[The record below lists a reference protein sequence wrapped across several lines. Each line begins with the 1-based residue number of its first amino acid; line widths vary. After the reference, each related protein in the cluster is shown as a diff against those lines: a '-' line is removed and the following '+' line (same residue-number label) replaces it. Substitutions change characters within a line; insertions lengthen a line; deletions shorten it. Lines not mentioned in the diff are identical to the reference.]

1 MSSSST
7 SSSSTPLQN
16 QSAPSP
22 QSQLASLEA
31 PADAAYYPA
40 AIVGF
45 DADGAGRYAV
55 RSPATGEVIAEVAD
69 CGVEQAKLAADNAQR
84 GFESWRR
91 TTAFERAA
99 LLKAWHQAML
109 EAKEV
114 LAVTMAREMGK
125 PIREARGEVDYAAS
139 FLEWYAEQAKRI
151 DGDILPA
158 QHPDKRLAVLRQP
171 VGPVLAITPWNFP
184 AAMITRKVAPGLAA
198 GCTVIVKPAEQT
210 PITALQ
216 LAQLWQ
222 QVGGPAEVFQ
232 VITAERPAAVSDA
245 LMDDR
250 RIRKVTFTGST
261 PVGKHLYA
269 KSAATMKRMS
279 LELGGHAPFLVFDDA
294 DIDAA
299 VAEVM
304 ASKFRNGGQTCVC
317 ANRIYVQ
324 RGILET
330 FSARLTA
337 AVDEL
342 RVGQP
347 EDESTQIGPL
357 VSQAG
362 RDKAQSHID
371 DALSKGARRLTAARD
386 VDGFF
391 VAPTVLADVTD
402 DMRIMQEETFGPV
415 APLIAFDSE
424 EEAIAAA
431 NATPFG
437 LAAYLWTRNLGR
449 AARVSEALD
458 YGIVGVN
465 DGAPSVPQAPFGGV
479 KDSGLGREGGRYGID
494 EYLDLK
500 FVSTRLDG

>member
-1 MSSSST
+1 MST
-7 SSSSTPLQN
+7 QNLPLQ
-16 QSAPSP
+16 
-22 QSQLASLEA
+22 A
-31 PADAAYYPA
+31 PADGAFYPA

-45 DADGAGRYAV
+45 EAADVGRYAL
-55 RSPATGEVIAEVAD
+55 RSPASGEVIAEIAD
-69 CGVEQAKLAADNAQR
+69 CGSEQAKLAADNAQR
-84 GFESWRR
+84 GFESWRQ
-91 TTAFERAA
+91 TTAFERAT
-99 LLKAWHQAML
+99 LLKAWHRAML
-109 EAKEV
+109 EAKDV
-114 LAVTMAREMGK
+114 LALTMAREMGK
-125 PIREARGEVDYAAS
+125 PISEARGEVDYAAS

-158 QHPDKRLAVLRQP
+158 QHREKRLSVLRQP

-198 GCTVIVKPAEQT
+198 GCSVIVKPAEQT
-210 PITALQ
+210 PVTAIL

-232 VITAERPAAVSDA
+232 VITAERPAEISDL
-245 LMDDR
+245 LMADA

-317 ANRIYVQ
+317 TNRVYVQ
-324 RGILET
+324 RGIFEA
-330 FSARLTA
+330 FAERLA
-337 AVDEL
+337 AAADAL

-347 EDESTQIGPL
+347 EDEATQVGPL

-371 DALSKGARRLTAARD
+371 DALAQGARRLTAARD
-386 VDGFF
+386 LEGFF
-391 VAPTVLADVTD
+391 VAPTVLADVTPA
-402 DMRIMQEETFGPV
+402 MQIMQEETFGPV
-415 APLIAFDSE
+415 APLVVFDD
-424 EEAIAAA
+424 EAEAVAAA
-431 NATPFG
+431 NDTPFG

-449 AARVSEALD
+449 AHRVSEALD

-479 KDSGLGREGGRYGID
+479 KDSGIGREGGRYGID
-494 EYLDLK
+494 EYLDTK

>member
-1 MSSSST
+1 MSQQ
-7 SSSSTPLQN
+7 PRALQ
-16 QSAPSP
+16 APS
-22 QSQLASLEA
+22 
-31 PADAAYYPA
+31 DRAYYPA

-45 DADGAGRYAV
+45 DPASSGRYAL

-69 CGVEQAKLAADNAQR
+69 CGVTHAKLAADNAQR
-84 GFESWRR
+84 GFESWRK

-99 LLKAWHQAML
+99 LLKAWHREML
-109 EAKEV
+109 DAKEV

-125 PIREARGEVDYAAS
+125 PIREARGEVEYAAS

-151 DGDILPA
+151 DGDILPS
-158 QHPDKRLAVLRQP
+158 QHPDKRLSVLRQP

-198 GCTVIVKPAEQT
+198 GCSVIVKPAEQT
-210 PITALQ
+210 PITAIM

-222 QVGGPAEVFQ
+222 QAGGPPDVFQ
-232 VITAERPAAVSDA
+232 VITAERPAAVSDE
-245 LMDDR
+245 LMEDR

-299 VAEVM
+299 VTEVM

-324 RGILET
+324 RDILET
-330 FSARLTA
+330 FSARLA
-337 AVDEL
+337 SAVDEL
-342 RVGQP
+342 HVGQP
-347 EDESTQIGPL
+347 EDETTQIGPL

-362 RDKAQSHID
+362 RDKAQAHID
-371 DALSKGARRLTAARD
+371 DALAKGAKRLTAPRD

-391 VAPTVLADVTD
+391 VAPTVLAGVTD
-402 DMRIMQEETFGPV
+402 DMQIMQEETFGPV
-415 APLIAFDSE
+415 APLVVFDTE
-424 EEAIAAA
+424 QEAIKAA
-431 NATPFG
+431 NDTPFG

-458 YGIVGVN
+458 YGIVGIN

-494 EYLDLK
+494 EYLDTK

>member
-1 MSSSST
+1 MSAT
-7 SSSSTPLQN
+7 SSSSQNPAVPLC
-16 QSAPSP
+16 P
-22 QSQLASLEA
+22 
-31 PADAAYYPA
+31 PADASYYA
-40 AIVGF
+40 ASIVGF
-45 DADGAGRYAV
+45 DATDAGRYAL

-69 CGVEQAKLAADNAQR
+69 CGVAQAKLAADNAQR
-84 GFESWRR
+84 GFEAWRK

-99 LLKAWHQAML
+99 LLKAWHQVMM

-114 LAVTMAREMGK
+114 LAVTMSREMGK
-125 PIREARGEVDYAAS
+125 PIREARGEVDYAAG
-139 FLEWYAEQAKRI
+139 FLEWYAEQAKRV
-151 DGDILPA
+151 DGDILPS
-158 QHPDKRLAVLRQP
+158 QHPDKRLTVLRQP
-171 VGPVLAITPWNFP
+171 VGPVFAITPWNFP

-198 GCTVIVKPAEQT
+198 GCSVIVKPAEQT
-210 PITALQ
+210 PITALL
-216 LAQLWQ
+216 LARLWQ
-222 QVGGPAEVFQ
+222 QAGGPAEVFQ
-232 VITAERPAAVSDA
+232 VITAERPAAVSDV
-245 LMDDR
+245 LMEDR

-261 PVGKHLYA
+261 PVGKYLYA

-294 DIDAA
+294 DIEAA

-324 RGILET
+324 RGILDA
-330 FSARLTA
+330 FSERLTA

-347 EDESTQIGPL
+347 EDETTQIGPL

-371 DALSKGARRLTAARD
+371 DALAKGARRLTAERE

-391 VAPTVLADVTD
+391 VAPTVLADVTN
-402 DMRIMQEETFGPV
+402 DMQIMQEETFGPV

-424 EEAIAAA
+424 EEAVAAA

-449 AARVSEALD
+449 AARVSEGLD

-494 EYLDLK
+494 EYLDTK

>member
-1 MSSSST
+1 MIEAP
-7 SSSSTPLQN
+7 TPG
-16 QSAPSP
+16 ADYT
-22 QSQLASLEA
+22 AVIAGLEA
-31 PADAAYYPA
+31 EA
-40 AIVGF
+40 V
-45 DADGAGRYAV
+45 GRYSL
-55 RSPATGEVIAEVAD
+55 RSPASGEVIASVAD
-69 CGVEQAKLAADNAQR
+69 CGAAQARLAADNAQR
-84 GFESWRR
+84 GFESWRQ
-91 TTAFERAA
+91 TTPFARAA
-99 LLKAWHQAML
+99 LLKAWHSAML

-114 LAVTMAREMGK
+114 LALTMAREMGK
-125 PIREARGEVDYAAS
+125 PIGEARGEVDYAAS
-139 FLEWYAEQAKRI
+139 FLEWYAEQAKRL
-151 DGDILPA
+151 DGDILPS

-171 VGPVLAITPWNFP
+171 VGPVFAITPWNFP

-198 GCTVIVKPAEQT
+198 GCSVIVKPAEQT
-210 PITALQ
+210 PVTAIL
-216 LAQLWQ
+216 LARLWQ

-232 VITAERPAAVSDA
+232 VITAERPAEISDLLIA
-245 LMDDR
+245 DT

-317 ANRIYVQ
+317 TNRVYVQ
-324 RGILET
+324 RGI
-330 FSARLTA
+330 FDSFAKRLA
-337 AVDEL
+337 QAVDAL
-342 RVGQP
+342 SVGQP
-347 EDESTQIGPL
+347 EEETTQIGPL

-371 DALSKGARRLTAARD
+371 DALAQGARRLTAARE

-391 VAPTVLADVTD
+391 VAPTVLADVTEE
-402 DMRIMQEETFGPV
+402 MRIMQEETFGPV
-415 APLIAFDSE
+415 APLVAFDD
-424 EEAIAAA
+424 EAQAVAAA

-449 AARVSEALD
+449 AHRVSEALD

-479 KDSGLGREGGRYGID
+479 KDSGIGREGGRYGID

>member
-1 MSSSST
+1 M
-7 SSSSTPLQN
+7 PLPVPTQ
-16 QSAPSP
+16 ATIY
-22 QSQLASLEA
+22 
-31 PADAAYYPA
+31 DA
-40 AIVGF
+40 AIVGI
-45 DADGAGRYAV
+45 DATEVGRYALH
-55 RSPATGEVIAEVAD
+55 SPASGEVIAEIAD
-69 CGVEQAKLAADNAQR
+69 CMAEHAELAAENAQR
-84 GFESWRR
+84 GFESWRK

-99 LLKAWHQAML
+99 LLKAWHGAML
-109 EAKEV
+109 EAKET
-114 LAVTMAREMGK
+114 LALTMAREMGK
-125 PIREARGEVDYAAS
+125 PIREARGEVDYAAG
-139 FLEWYAEQAKRI
+139 FLEWFAEQAKRV
-151 DGDILPA
+151 DGDILPS
-158 QHPDKRLAVLRQP
+158 QHPDKRLSVLRQP
-171 VGPVLAITPWNFP
+171 VGPVFAITPWNFP

-198 GCTVIVKPAEQT
+198 GCSVIVKPAEQT
-210 PITALQ
+210 PITALM
-216 LAQLWQ
+216 LADLWR

-232 VITAERPAAVSDA
+232 VITAERPAEISDL
-245 LMDDR
+245 LMADS
-250 RIRKVTFTGST
+250 RIRKLTFTGST

-279 LELGGHAPFLVFDDA
+279 LELGGHAPFIVFDDA

-324 RGILET
+324 RGIYDAFAE
-330 FSARLTA
+330 RLTA
-337 AVDEL
+337 AVDAL
-342 RVGQP
+342 QVGEP
-347 EDESTQIGPL
+347 EDEATQIGPL

-371 DALSKGARRLTAARD
+371 DALAKGAERLTVARE

-391 VAPTVLADVTD
+391 VAPTVLGNVSR
-402 DMRIMQEETFGPV
+402 DMQIMQEETFGPV
-415 APLIAFDSE
+415 APLIVFDDE
-424 EEAIAAA
+424 AEAIAAA

-465 DGAPSVPQAPFGGV
+465 DGAPSAPQAPFGGI